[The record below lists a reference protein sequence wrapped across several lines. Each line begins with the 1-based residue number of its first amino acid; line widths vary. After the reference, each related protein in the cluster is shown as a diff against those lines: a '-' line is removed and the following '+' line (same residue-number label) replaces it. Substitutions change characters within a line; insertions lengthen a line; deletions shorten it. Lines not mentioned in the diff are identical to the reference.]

1 MLPREMTITTKK
13 RNFEMNRSDL
23 ISRIAEL
30 HPQLSLKDAE
40 LPVRVILDVLSTTLL
55 RITMNSATQNDFKPA
70 SRYETKPAS
79 DYECGSTSTYVN

>member
-1 MLPREMTITTKK
+1 
-13 RNFEMNRSDL
+13 MNRGDIGGVVVAL
-23 ISRIAEL
+23 L
-30 HPQLSLKDAE
+30 LQKTQ
-40 LPVRVILDVLSTTLL
+40 VLLGLLEIL